1 MWSAEEVHV
10 FDERRQNTG
19 AIAGGTIGGF
29 FALLFLLTLV
39 GLIAVITACKLKN
52 GGGSGGGGRSTRSVS
67 SPKSEAAKSPNTP
80 ASIPAIGQQNDLYGS
95 PDE

>member
-1 MWSAEEVHV
+1 MWSAEEVRV

-19 AIAGGTIGGF
+19 AIAGGTIGGV

-52 GGGSGGGGRSTRSVS
+52 GGGGGGGSTRSVS
-67 SPKSEAAKSPNTP
+67 NPKSEAAKGPNAP